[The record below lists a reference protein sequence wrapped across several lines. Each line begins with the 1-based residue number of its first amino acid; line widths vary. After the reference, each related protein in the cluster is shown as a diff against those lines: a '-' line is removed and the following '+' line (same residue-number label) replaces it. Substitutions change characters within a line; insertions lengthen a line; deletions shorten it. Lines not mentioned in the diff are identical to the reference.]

1 MTLCSYVTLQK
12 SSSGNVNKH
21 DIFLIV
27 NKPDTVHQTSTTYI
41 INLKSSDFKRR
52 NFAWSYDTK

>member
-1 MTLCSYVTLQK
+1 MSRTLQK
-12 SSSGNVNKH
+12 SSSGNVHKH

-41 INLKSSDFKRR
+41 INFKSSDFKRC